1 MGLHWLK
8 TWPAMSETILMSYA
22 AARFLAFCPDKSF
35 IALTRFESWCA
46 VLAELFQLPI
56 SRGDSALI

>member
-1 MGLHWLK
+1 
-8 TWPAMSETILMSYA
+8 MSETILMSYA
-22 AARFLAFCPDKSF
+22 AAGFLAFCPDKSF